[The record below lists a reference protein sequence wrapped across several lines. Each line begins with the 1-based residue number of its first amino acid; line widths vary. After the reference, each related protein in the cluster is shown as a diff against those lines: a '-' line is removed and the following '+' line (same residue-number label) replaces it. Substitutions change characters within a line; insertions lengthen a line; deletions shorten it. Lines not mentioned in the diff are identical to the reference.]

1 MSYLAYQ
8 QTLLLSDWPY
18 GSAIAFVLLALTAA
32 SVLLYLRALERGRF
46 RMVFR

>member
-18 GSAIAFVLLALTAA
+18 GSAIAFILLVLTGLCAF
-32 SVLLYLRALERGRF
+32 LYLRALESGRF
-46 RMVFR
+46 GVVFR